1 MQIVWRHFFSK
12 CFPLVWR
19 VPCIARV
26 EFNNKTLHFHLC
38 HSLSHYFH
46 SDAPFFF
53 FFSIS
58 NSSTSH
64 DSHFSFRIYRATK
77 TARDLKNKN
86 TGNARFFFFS
96 CSRLIFFI
104 ADRHGATFHRRLY
117 NNTLFN
123 IINYL
128 SYKGI
133 IYYPI
138 R

>member
-12 CFPLVWR
+12 CSPLVWR

-26 EFNNKTLHFHLC
+26 EFNNKTLHFHPF

-46 SDAPFFF
+46 FDAPFLLFF
-53 FFSIS
+53 QFLTRLRPTIHIF
-58 NSSTSH
+58 
-64 DSHFSFRIYRATK
+64 HFVF
-77 TARDLKNKN
+77 TAGN
-86 TGNARFFFFS
+86 TGNAGFFFFS

-104 ADRHGATFHRRLY
+104 ADQHGATFHRRLY